1 MFCPYC
7 KCQLPENAS
16 FCQNCGANLKQY
28 SNLLDQDF
36 KSKIIDSKD
45 EKKKKIILIITLIAL
60 LLLVGFGFFIN
71 ANKKNN
77 LNIKN
82 EKINNKTD
90 GSDQK
95 DNNIDNNTEIKNDD
109 NVKQTTS
116 EDANAPFLMIIED
129 VFEVFNKGIAV
140 TGTISRGT
148 INVND
153 EVHISGLSDNVLT
166 TKVVSIEQLRKELD
180 TASAG
185 MEVGLYLKDVK
196 RSDVKRGQVIT
207 KDIITTTTRIEA
219 TLNVS
224 KLEKNE
230 NFRAIYNNSSIKI
243 KINGINI
250 SCFVTMLDGIQ
261 MALPGDSVNVIL
273 DLGENIA
280 IENGTQFSIVEN
292 YNNIGTGSV
301 TKIY

>member
-16 FCQNCGANLKQY
+16 FCQNCGANLQQY
-28 SNLLDQDF
+28 SNFLDQNL
-36 KSKIIDSKD
+36 KSKIIHNNGD
-45 EKKKKIILIITLIAL
+45 KKKKISLIITIIVL
-60 LLLVGFGFFIN
+60 LLLIGFGFFKN

-90 GSDQK
+90 GSGQK
-95 DNNIDNNTEIKNDD
+95 DNNTEIKNDD
-109 NVKQTTS
+109 NVRQTTS

-153 EVHISGLSDNVLT
+153 EVHISGLSDSVLT

-185 MEVGLYLKDVK
+185 MEVGLYLKDVQ

-243 KINGINI
+243 KINGIDI

>member
-16 FCQNCGANLKQY
+16 FCQNCGANLQQY
-28 SNLLDQDF
+28 SNFLNQDF
-36 KSKIIDSKD
+36 KSKVIDNND
-45 EKKKKIILIITLIAL
+45 KKKKIILIITIIVL
-60 LLLVGFGFFIN
+60 LLLIGFGFFKN
-71 ANKKNN
+71 VNKKNN
-77 LNIKN
+77 MNIKN

-90 GSDQK
+90 GSGQK
-95 DNNIDNNTEIKNDD
+95 DTNIDNNAEIKNDD
-109 NVKQTTS
+109 NIKQITS
-116 EDANAPFLMIIED
+116 EDANAPFLMIIDD

-153 EVHISGLSDNVLT
+153 EVHISGLSDRVLT

-185 MEVGLYLKDVK
+185 MEVGLYLKDVQ

-207 KDIITTTTRIEA
+207 KDIVTTTTRIEA
-219 TLNVS
+219 TLNIS
-224 KLEKNE
+224 KLEQNE

-243 KINGINI
+243 KINGIDI

-261 MALPGDSVNVIL
+261 MALPGDSVNAIL
-273 DLGENIA
+273 DLGENLT
-280 IENGTQFSIVEN
+280 IEPGTQFSIVNN
-292 YNNIGTGSV
+292 YKNIGNGSV
-301 TKIY
+301 TKVY